1 MHTEQINLR
10 IIFAQ
15 YLCTIVR
22 TLIPHF
28 LVFDKNERRNPLV
41 GKYIADFYF
50 VNILLYNNKKYV
62 SNTSVKSV
70 KKHNDGKK
78 GDFK

>member
-1 MHTEQINLR
+1 MGN
-10 IIFAQ
+10 FW
-15 YLCTIVR
+15 VNS
-22 TLIPHF
+22 
-28 LVFDKNERRNPLV
+28 KNERRNPLV

-78 GDFK
+78 GDFKWLYIHKITYFLCL

>member
-1 MHTEQINLR
+1 MPFLNLNKWEDAPLSLVQILSGK
-10 IIFAQ
+10 Q
-15 YLCTIVR
+15 
-22 TLIPHF
+22 
-28 LVFDKNERRNPLV
+28 KNERRNPLV
-41 GKYIADFYF
+41 GKYIADFHF

>member
-1 MHTEQINLR
+1 MNHITREYAGKKMKLFLNVSPL
-10 IIFAQ
+10 
-15 YLCTIVR
+15 TIV
-22 TLIPHF
+22 
-28 LVFDKNERRNPLV
+28 KNERRNPLV

-50 VNILLYNNKKYV
+50 VNILLYNNKKHV

>member
-1 MHTEQINLR
+1 MIFNLKKKLLT
-10 IIFAQ
+10 ISILSVLW
-15 YLCTIVR
+15 LCIKES
-22 TLIPHF
+22 
-28 LVFDKNERRNPLV
+28 KNERRNLLV